1 MAKIPNLLVPTWG
14 FLKWNRCSV
23 GIEQVSPQ
31 RLGALNLV
39 LQTNQ
44 KQATKDQAQDN
55 STSADANEKSFEG
68 RSDCHQVI

>member
-14 FLKWNRCSV
+14 FLKWNGCSV
-23 GIEQVSPQ
+23 GIEQISPQ
-31 RLGALNLV
+31 GLGALNLI
-39 LQTNQ
+39 LLADEDH
-44 KQATKDQAQDN
+44 ATQDQAQDN